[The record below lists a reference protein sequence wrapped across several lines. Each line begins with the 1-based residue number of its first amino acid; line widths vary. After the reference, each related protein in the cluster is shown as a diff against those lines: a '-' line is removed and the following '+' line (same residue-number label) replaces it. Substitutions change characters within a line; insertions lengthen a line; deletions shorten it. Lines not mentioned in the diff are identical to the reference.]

1 MHTLFIVNY
10 PDQSEYS
17 PLFHGDSF
25 FHLWLQLTHISEKVK
40 QKQVSGVI
48 NAPIATANVYG
59 NAIRD
64 SGVCVGA

>member
-1 MHTLFIVNY
+1 M
-10 PDQSEYS
+10 
-17 PLFHGDSF
+17 
-25 FHLWLQLTHISEKVK
+25 K
-40 QKQVSGVI
+40 QKLPSGVI